1 MLSTHELKFSSA
13 HTIFFFLIGKG
24 HFRCPKNFLIYLSG
38 CHNWAIFHCSQWN
51 QRKSYMLNE
60 PKAKLGYFIL
70 LFKTE
75 GSHLSGAQSLIILME
90 L

>member
-1 MLSTHELKFSSA
+1 
-13 HTIFFFLIGKG
+13 
-24 HFRCPKNFLIYLSG
+24 
-38 CHNWAIFHCSQWN
+38 
-51 QRKSYMLNE
+51 MLNE